1 MTRKKGNNHSDLFNM
16 NRSLVLRL
24 IYEKEI
30 TTRSEISR
38 ITGLTEAAIS
48 KIVSAMVD
56 LGIVIETDYVK
67 GLSGRRA
74 IGLRVN
80 SDKFSILGVKLSR
93 HNFTIGKFDITGNLK
108 HFKDNKYV
116 KTNSKD
122 MTKQILDAI
131 HEELNKN
138 PDIVAVGM
146 AVPGPF
152 DSKKGKVL
160 LLTEVN
166 DFFNINIKD
175 SFQNELDIPLIIGHD
190 ANAAAL
196 ASRLNIPNIDK
207 KNLVYY
213 LVGQG
218 VGVGAICNGNLV
230 LGNRGMAGEIGHV
243 SIDINGRHC
252 KCGNYGC
259 LETYCSSIAFINE
272 ANRRREKHPNSMLN
286 DLEFLTVKDV
296 FDIADKGDLLA
307 IELAKETSDY
317 IAYGAVNIINTF
329 NPRTII
335 IGDEMSYGEKYIRA
349 SYEKIVK
356 ERVLPAIVE
365 KTTCLFAL
373 PDIDYVL
380 SGAAAL
386 AIDYCLDNHELL
398 I

>member
-108 HFKDNKYV
+108 YFKDNKYV

-138 PDIVAVGM
+138 
-146 AVPGPF
+146 
-152 DSKKGKVL
+152 
-160 LLTEVN
+160 
-166 DFFNINIKD
+166 
-175 SFQNELDIPLIIGHD
+175 QIGR
-190 ANAAAL
+190 A
-196 ASRLNIPNIDK
+196 
-207 KNLVYY
+207 
-213 LVGQG
+213 
-218 VGVGAICNGNLV
+218 
-230 LGNRGMAGEIGHV
+230 HV
-243 SIDINGRHC
+243 
-252 KCGNYGC
+252 
-259 LETYCSSIAFINE
+259 
-272 ANRRREKHPNSMLN
+272 
-286 DLEFLTVKDV
+286 
-296 FDIADKGDLLA
+296 
-307 IELAKETSDY
+307 
-317 IAYGAVNIINTF
+317 
-329 NPRTII
+329 
-335 IGDEMSYGEKYIRA
+335 
-349 SYEKIVK
+349 
-356 ERVLPAIVE
+356 
-365 KTTCLFAL
+365 
-373 PDIDYVL
+373 
-380 SGAAAL
+380 
-386 AIDYCLDNHELL
+386 
-398 I
+398 